1 MPATWKY
8 LLIVIFIAT
17 FASIV
22 IGTWQLITTPEEILG
37 SGFRGLPAD
46 TRFPE

>member
-8 LLIVIFIAT
+8 LLIVIFIVT

-22 IGTWQLITTPEEILG
+22 LGTWRLVTTPEEILG
-37 SGFRGLPAD
+37 SGFQGLPAE
-46 TRFPE
+46 TRFPG